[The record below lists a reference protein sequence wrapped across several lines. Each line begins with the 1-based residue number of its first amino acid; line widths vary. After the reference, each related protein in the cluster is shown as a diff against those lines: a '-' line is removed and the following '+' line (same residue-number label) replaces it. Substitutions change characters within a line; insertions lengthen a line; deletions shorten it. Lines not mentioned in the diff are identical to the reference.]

1 LGGVEQFNDKNCHN
15 SENMSLVPNVVVHP
29 TVLFSIVDAYERR
42 PEDARRTI
50 GTLLGS
56 VEKGGYHVEVTN
68 CFAVPHNESQ
78 DEVAVDMEF
87 AKNMFDLHR
96 KVQPNEVIVGWY
108 ATGPDVTEHSVLI
121 HEYYSREA
129 KNPIHLTLDTTLR
142 GNTMGLKAF
151 QSTALG
157 VQGQTVGTLF
167 SPLKVVVRSDATEKV
182 GLSLLGKTMTAPKKP
197 ITLPQ
202 NLDQIDE
209 AAGKMEQQ
217 LTKVLSY
224 VEDVLAG
231 KQPADSEIG
240 RYLLELTNSVPQMD
254 ATEIDTLL
262 TSHMND
268 LLMVTYLS
276 NLIKTQ
282 LHLNEK
288 LTTVL

>member
-1 LGGVEQFNDKNCHN
+1 VKKNCFYFKETVN
-15 SENMSLVPNVVVHP
+15 ILKMSLVPNVVVHP
-29 TVLFSIVDAYERR
+29 TVLFSIVDAFERR
-42 PEDARRTI
+42 PEDARRVI

-56 VEKGGYHVEVTN
+56 VEKGGLHVEVTN

-87 AKNMFDLHR
+87 AKNMFDLHK

-129 KNPIHLTLDTTLR
+129 KNPVHLTLDTTLR

-231 KQPADSEIG
+231 KQAADSEIG

>member
-1 LGGVEQFNDKNCHN
+1 
-15 SENMSLVPNVVVHP
+15 
-29 TVLFSIVDAYERR
+29 
-42 PEDARRTI
+42 
-50 GTLLGS
+50 
-56 VEKGGYHVEVTN
+56 
-68 CFAVPHNESQ
+68 
-78 DEVAVDMEF
+78 
-87 AKNMFDLHR
+87 
-96 KVQPNEVIVGWY
+96 
-108 ATGPDVTEHSVLI
+108 
-121 HEYYSREA
+121 
-129 KNPIHLTLDTTLR
+129 
-142 GNTMGLKAF
+142 
-151 QSTALG
+151 
-157 VQGQTVGTLF
+157 
-167 SPLKVVVRSDATEKV
+167 
-182 GLSLLGKTMTAPKKP
+182 MTAPKKP

>member
-1 LGGVEQFNDKNCHN
+1 MGEAKHIYFTCLKNLSVVSLGGVKQFNFKETVNIPK
-15 SENMSLVPNVVVHP
+15 MSLVPNVVVHP
-29 TVLFSIVDAYERR
+29 TVLFSIVDAFERR
-42 PEDARRTI
+42 PEDARRVI

-56 VEKGGYHVEVTN
+56 VEKGGLHVEVTN

-78 DEVAVDMEF
+78 DEVAVDMES

-167 SPLKVVVRSDATEKV
+167 SPLKVVVRSDATESRPLAAREDHN
-182 GLSLLGKTMTAPKKP
+182 GAEEAYHAAPESRPDRRSGRQNGAAADQSPLL
-197 ITLPQ
+197 
-202 NLDQIDE
+202 
-209 AAGKMEQQ
+209 
-217 LTKVLSY
+217 
-224 VEDVLAG
+224 
-231 KQPADSEIG
+231 
-240 RYLLELTNSVPQMD
+240 
-254 ATEIDTLL
+254 
-262 TSHMND
+262 
-268 LLMVTYLS
+268 
-276 NLIKTQ
+276 
-282 LHLNEK
+282 
-288 LTTVL
+288 